1 MQTYSE
7 FCKRLAND
15 FNTFFNGEKR
25 FTALDFKKDLIG
37 TIEIALKELRVSKS
51 KIKNFREKHGLVL
64 NRTLE
69 NFNNGEINQED
80 LESFYKA
87 IQNIFFGRI
96 D

>member
-25 FTALDFKKDLIG
+25 FTALDFRKDLIG
-37 TIEIALKELRVSKS
+37 TIEIAFKELKVSQS
-51 KIKNFREKHGLVL
+51 KVKNFKKKYSLVL

-69 NFNNGEINQED
+69 NFDNGEIYQED
-80 LESFYKA
+80 LESFYRA
-87 IQNIFFGRI
+87 IQNILSWKN
-96 D
+96 